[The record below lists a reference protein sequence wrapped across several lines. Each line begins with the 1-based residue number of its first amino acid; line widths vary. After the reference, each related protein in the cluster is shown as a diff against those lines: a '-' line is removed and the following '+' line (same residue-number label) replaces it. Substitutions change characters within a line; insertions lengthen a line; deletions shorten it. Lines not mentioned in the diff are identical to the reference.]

1 MLTKQ
6 PVTNFYDHFDIN
18 YEQMNLNFQTDSQS
32 LWLKMHASPRP
43 CFTSHLLSEIQNLF
57 KQFYAMP
64 GKINPIKYLVAASG
78 VPGVFNL
85 GGDLNKFQKLIDEN
99 DRDGLNQ
106 YARQCVD
113 VVYECSRLVNHGI
126 TPIALIQGS
135 ALGGGFEA
143 ALACKV
149 IVAEKS
155 AQMGFPEILF
165 NLFPGMGAYSFLSR
179 RVSPKIA
186 EKIISSG
193 RMYSG
198 EELFAMG
205 IVDVL
210 AEDGEGENAVNNYI
224 KQNQSR
230 RTSHLA
236 MQQAFMQV
244 NPVTLTE
251 MYAISDI
258 WVDTAMELDERS
270 LRIMERLVRAQSK
283 KMAAPVKEDQNEN
296 QVA

>member
-1 MLTKQ
+1 MKTLMNQ
-6 PVTNFYDHFDIN
+6 PLSSFNDHFNTN
-18 YEQMNLNFQTDSQS
+18 YEHMDLNFQAESQS
-32 LWLKMHASPRP
+32 LWLRMHASPRP
-43 CFTSHLLSEIQNLF
+43 CFTHELLSDIQSLF

-64 GKINPIKYLVAASG
+64 SKNNPVKYLVAASG
-78 VPGVFNL
+78 VPEVFNL
-85 GGDLNKFQKLIDEN
+85 GGDLNRFNKLINDN
-99 DRDGLNQ
+99 DREGLNA
-106 YARQCVD
+106 YALQCVD
-113 VVYECSRLVNHGI
+113 VVYECSQLVNHGI
-126 TPIALIQGS
+126 TPIALIQGA

-155 AQMGFPEILF
+155 SQIGFPEILF

-179 RVSPKIA
+179 RVTPNVA

-198 EELFAMG
+198 EELYAMG

-210 AEDGEGENAVNNYI
+210 AEDGEGENAVNRYI

-236 MQQAFMQV
+236 MQQAFIQV
-244 NPVTLTE
+244 NPVTLNE
-251 MYAISDI
+251 MQAISDI

-270 LRIMERLVRAQSK
+270 LRIMQRLVRAQGK
-283 KMAAPVKEDQNEN
+283 KVAVQTDEG